1 MNRSTLTSMCLTLS
15 LVLGVGCSG
24 GDAAQHGAAG
34 QNILRVN
41 LGAEVQ
47 DLDPHLTTGIPEH
60 RALSAL
66 FEGLT
71 DVNPQD
77 MSVVPAAA
85 ERWTVAEDNVTYTFH
100 LRPEGRWSNGDP
112 LTAHDFVYSYKRMLT
127 PALAAEYSYFLHMLK
142 NGKAFNEGK
151 ITDFAEVGARAL
163 DDYTLQITL
172 ESPTPYFLSSQMH
185 QAWFP
190 VHRGT
195 LEKFGAQ
202 ETRGTKWTRAENMV
216 SNGPWRLSEWRPN
229 EHILVERNE
238 HYWNR
243 DQIQLDG
250 LQFFSIDNQQTEERS
265 FRAGELHMTESVP
278 LHKIEVYQRENPE
291 VLQMGIY
298 LGNYFYRVNTTR
310 PPFQDKRVRQ
320 AFAMAVDRDTLTAT
334 VCKAGE
340 RPAYAFTPPGTA
352 GYTSTAQMTYDP
364 ERARALLA
372 EAGYPNGAGLPP
384 VEILYNTS
392 EQHQTIAEAVQ
403 SMWKRNLNADVRL
416 LNQDWKVYLTSQDT
430 LDYDLARAG
439 WIADFVDP
447 INFLECFLTEGGNN
461 RTGYGNPEYD
471 RLVQASYTEVDT
483 AQRIGLLQ
491 QAEAILLEEAPI
503 IPLYYYSF
511 KFLLGQE
518 VKGYH
523 PNILDYRRWEDMSLT
538 PVSPA
543 P

>member
-1 MNRSTLTSMCLTLS
+1 MHRIHPARIC
-15 LVLGVGCSG
+15 LVLMLLISLGCSG
-24 GDAAQHGAAG
+24 VGENAGDTAG
-34 QNILRVN
+34 GKVLRVN

-71 DVNPQD
+71 DVNPKD
-77 MSVVPAAA
+77 MRVIPAAA
-85 ERWTVAEDNVTYTFH
+85 ERWSVAEDNVTYTFH
-100 LRPEGRWSNGDP
+100 LRPDGQWSNGDP
-112 LTAHDFVYSYKRMLT
+112 LTAQDFVYSYQRMLT
-127 PALAAEYSYFLHMLK
+127 PALAAEYSYFLYMLK

-151 ITDFAEVGARAL
+151 ITDFAEVGARAV
-163 DDYTLQITL
+163 DDLTLEITL

-190 VHRGT
+190 VHKAT
-195 LEKFGAQ
+195 IEQFGAQ
-202 ETRGTKWTRAENMV
+202 ATRGTKWTRAGNLV
-216 SNGPWRLSEWRPN
+216 GNGPWRLTEWRPN
-229 EHILVERNE
+229 EYIQVVRNE

-250 LQFFSIDNQQTEERS
+250 IQFFSIDNQQTEERS

-310 PPFQDKRVRQ
+310 PPFQDKRIRQ
-320 AFAMAVDRDTLTAT
+320 AFAMAVDRETLAAT

-340 RPAYAFTPPGTA
+340 RPAFAFTPPGTA

-372 EAGYPNGAGLPP
+372 EAGYPNGEGLPP

-416 LNQDWKVYLTSQDT
+416 LNQDWKVYLSSQDT
-430 LDYDLARAG
+430 LDYSLARAG

-461 RTGYGNPEYD
+461 RTGYSNPEFD
-471 RLVQASYTEVDT
+471 
-483 AQRIGLLQ
+483 QRVHAAYLETDAGKRIALLQ
-491 QAEAILLEEAPI
+491 EAEAILLDDAPL
-503 IPLYYYSF
+503 IPVYFYSY

-518 VKGYH
+518 VKGYS
-523 PNILDYRRWEDMSLT
+523 PNALDYRRWEDMSLET
-538 PVSPA
+538 PA
-543 P
+543 AK